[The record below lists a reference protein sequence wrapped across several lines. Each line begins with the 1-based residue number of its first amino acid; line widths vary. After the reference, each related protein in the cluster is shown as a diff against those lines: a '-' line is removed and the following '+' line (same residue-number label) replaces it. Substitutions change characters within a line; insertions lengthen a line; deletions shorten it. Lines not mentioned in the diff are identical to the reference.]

1 MKFFKNLSPS
11 NSIIIRYGIITIL
24 TVLLIAVFLP
34 FTLNYPPESINTEF
48 DIKMSSI
55 SYTLQYTIIC
65 ILGLLFLS
73 LCIKILFRDIDKWYK
88 LSQNEKYTNKEKV
101 IKLRKKCFKLPM
113 ILFALELVIPVLVVV
128 STLSLT
134 GSHYNIMI
142 VKIFFLLSSF
152 SLFLAVTSYIF
163 SKDLYTRI
171 LVSTYD
177 PTIRETGK
185 RFPIYS
191 KIFVQILPIIII
203 LISVTSLL
211 GYSKAVAEKEDI
223 LFTTYHNY
231 LVQTFNNT
239 NTTYSEA
246 EIINKLNSIPLYK
259 DTHFWFII
267 KPDGELVSKN
277 NNEVSFFVIEYT
289 KEISEKYNGK
299 TYDSYGIDI
308 QGSTLKLSSPD
319 GDWYVGILYDVTA
332 NISLKYLIIASISLL
347 FLSIVLLHSF
357 SKSLSKDLT
366 TISENLNNIHKN
378 KNSLSYEYLPIT
390 SNDEFADL
398 VVAFNS
404 IQDLTKNYITQIH
417 NNQDMLVEKER
428 LASLGQMIG
437 GIAHNLKTPIMS
449 IAGAAEG
456 LSDLIKEYDSS
467 IEDPEVTVKDHHEI
481 ASDMNVWIEK
491 IRTHLS
497 YMSDV
502 ITAIKGQAVNFAD
515 QTSTSFAIKELM
527 NYVDILMKH
536 ELKNALINLKSQADI
551 DVETEVKGNINSLV
565 QVINNII
572 SNAIQAYQSRGET
585 NKDIDFRIYKEGSN
599 IIFKIQDYAGGLPK
613 NVQEKLFKE
622 MITTKGK
629 NGTGLGL
636 FMSYSNIKAHFSG
649 NLRYETSNVGTSF
662 FIEIPM

>member
-1 MKFFKNLSPS
+1 MLSTHDIIVFSILVSICIVLVGLSKFVLRQKKIKQLHKIF
-11 NSIIIRYGIITIL
+11 IIIFALMFLWLFTMAIQIICLNNFNIN
-24 TVLLIAVFLP
+24 IKYFYYIYYISICFLP
-34 FTLNYPPESINTEF
+34 IAYLFMAMIFEKGDLKFNNKY
-48 DIKMSSI
+48 
-55 SYTLQYTIIC
+55 L
-65 ILGLLFLS
+65 LLF
-73 LCIKILFRDIDKWYK
+73 I
-88 LSQNEKYTNKEKV
+88 
-101 IKLRKKCFKLPM
+101 
-113 ILFALELVIPVLVVV
+113 IPVLSLILLWTNDLHHLFYKEYSTSLSTQYGGYFYIHTCYSFVIFAVALFILLKYTIKNAGFFSKQAILIFIGTVIPLSINILGSIQIIPVSIYATPIAFATSIVCITLAIFNFDFFKITPIALQRVVDRMSDGYIIV
-128 STLSLT
+128 NDE
-134 GSHYNIMI
+134 NI
-142 VKIFFLLSSF
+142 VTDFNQTFLDLF
-152 SLFLAVTSYIF
+152 SLKTNELRNININDLTFKLSNSQDKNDVLLDAIKQTKSNDKTIKIERYF
-163 SKDLYTRI
+163 SQLNKY
-171 LVSTYD
+171 
-177 PTIRETGK
+177 
-185 RFPIYS
+185 
-191 KIFVQILPIIII
+191 
-203 LISVTSLL
+203 
-211 GYSKAVAEKEDI
+211 
-223 LFTTYHNY
+223 
-231 LVQTFNNT
+231 FNI
-239 NTTYSEA
+239 
-246 EIINKLNSIPLYK
+246 EINSI
-259 DTHFWFII
+259 
-267 KPDGELVSKN
+267 
-277 NNEVSFFVIEYT
+277 
-289 KEISEKYNGK
+289 
-299 TYDSYGIDI
+299 
-308 QGSTLKLSSPD
+308 
-319 GDWYVGILYDVTA
+319 
-332 NISLKYLIIASISLL
+332 
-347 FLSIVLLHSF
+347 
-357 SKSLSKDLT
+357 
-366 TISENLNNIHKN
+366 KN
-378 KNSLSYEYLPIT
+378 KNAYLGTLILFK
-390 SNDEFADL
+390 D
-398 VVAFNS
+398 
-404 IQDLTKNYITQIH
+404 ITQHTVDMKTIKD
-417 NNQDMLVEKER
+417 NQDMLVEKER

-572 SNAIQAYQSRGET
+572 SNAIQAYQAHGET

-599 IIFKIQDYAGGLPK
+599 IIFKVQDYAGGLPK

-649 NLRYETSNVGTSF
+649 NLRYETSSEGTSF